1 VLGGIVCRQIGGV
14 RLPIWGMML
23 AGAGAV
29 LISGSITLT
38 EAINAVN
45 IEIIIFLFSVFL
57 IGSAMEGSGYLG
69 YLARIIFSKAR
80 TPRELISLFILAMGA
95 FSALLMNDT
104 LAIIGTPIALALAR
118 TCEIPDRI
126 FLLALAGAIT
136 TGSIISPI
144 GNPQNL
150 LIAIG
155 SGMEN
160 PFLTFIAVL
169 FVPTV
174 LSGIILYAII
184 RRMAPSLPAVLPPV
198 LPEAGIRDQR
208 LALLC
213 RASLGILIGLI
224 ILRIICIA
232 TGHPPM
238 LTLSTIAAI
247 AAVPILFSPH
257 RFAIIR
263 SVDYRTLLF
272 FVGLFIL
279 MEAVWI
285 GGTFPALIPS
295 HLIFSIPWLIG
306 GGILISQIISN
317 VPFVALIIPS
327 LIEAGSSETVFLALA
342 AGSTIGGNLTILG
355 AASNVIIIQNAER
368 RGATITFIEFLRFG
382 IPVTILQGAV
392 FIGWFS
398 LIA

>member
-1 VLGGIVCRQIGGV
+1 MLGGIACRQIGGI

-29 LISGSITLT
+29 LICGSITPT
-38 EAINAVN
+38 EALHAVN

-57 IGSAMEGSGYLG
+57 IGSAMEESGYLG
-69 YLARIIFSKAR
+69 YLARIIFSRAE
-80 TPRELISLFILAMGA
+80 TPGQLISLFILTMGG

-104 LAIIGTPIALALAR
+104 LAIVGTPIALALAR

-169 FVPTV
+169 FIPTA
-174 LSGIILYAII
+174 LSGLILYGII
-184 RRMAPSLPAVLPPV
+184 RRMTPSLPAVLPPV
-198 LPEAGIRDQR
+198 LPEAGIRDQK
-208 LALLC
+208 LARLC
-213 RASLGILIGLI
+213 RLSLGIFIGLI

-238 LTLSTIAAI
+238 FTLQTIAAI
-247 AAVPILFSPH
+247 AAAPILLSPH
-257 RFAIIR
+257 RFAIMR

-285 GGTFPALIPS
+285 GGTFPGLIPQN
-295 HLIFSIPWLIG
+295 LIHSIPWLIG

-327 LIEAGSSETVFLALA
+327 LMEAGSSEIIFLALA

-382 IPVTILQGAV
+382 IPVTILQAAV
-392 FIGWFS
+392 FIGWFA